1 MTLYYTIHVG
11 AHPRALD
18 VLMSFSFFAGSWS
31 WWLAL
36 YKCRNHSPLKIHS
49 THWDFWWKCFWRC
62 IINVSSPKK
71 ELCLFCILGYSKHNI
86 FSWLGQNPKYFQKSV
101 LRAPLN
107 WSMQL
112 MQREWTHATIKQ
124 NSVECNRCKSP
135 LQISL
140 KALMLRKKNQSNDF
154 DKLELT
160 HVPSLSWQLL
170 YWLEQG
176 LS

>member
-71 ELCLFCILGYSKHNI
+71 EWCLFCILGYSKHNI
-86 FSWLGQNPKYFQKSV
+86 FSWKKSHFLGEKGWYWG
-101 LRAPLN
+101 APPPYCDKIP
-107 WSMQL
+107 
-112 MQREWTHATIKQ
+112 T
-124 NSVECNRCKSP
+124 KSP
-135 LQISL
+135 CGFGL
-140 KALMLRKKNQSNDF
+140 KNLGWD
-154 DKLELT
+154 D
-160 HVPSLSWQLL
+160 PLSWDKIPSFSKKKSF
-170 YWLEQG
+170 EG
-176 LS
+176 SPNTSI